1 VAQGLAPEALIR
13 VTQLVFG
20 PFVPYPVAFRVMGP
34 DVRKLRAIAD
44 QVQAE
49 IRSNPNM
56 RQVTQDWGPRVP
68 ELHFV
73 LDQDRLSLIGLTPSE
88 AAQQLAFA
96 LSGVP
101 VTQVREDIRTVDVMV
116 RAAGPERLDPTK
128 LADFTLRSSDGRL
141 IPLSQVGPVAI
152 RSEEP
157 ILKRRDRIPHYRG
170 PRRRG

>member
-1 VAQGLAPEALIR
+1 VAAPATRSQERNIIHRAGFSPLRSILKCGVAGPAFAKVVVITPDAEARDRLKLRLRARVAQGLAPEALIR

-101 VTQVREDIRTVDVMV
+101 GDP
-116 RAAGPERLDPTK
+116 GP
-128 LADFTLRSSDGRL
+128 
-141 IPLSQVGPVAI
+141 
-152 RSEEP
+152 
-157 ILKRRDRIPHYRG
+157 
-170 PRRRG
+170 